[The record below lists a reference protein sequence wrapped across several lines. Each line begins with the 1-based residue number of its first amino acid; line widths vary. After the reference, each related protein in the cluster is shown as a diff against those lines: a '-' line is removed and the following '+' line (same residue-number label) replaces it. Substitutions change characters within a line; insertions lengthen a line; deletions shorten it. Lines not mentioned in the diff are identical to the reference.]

1 MTITATRT
9 TGISSPCAAHTQTGT
24 TDVVMTEDAVFNT
37 ENPRFVLTASGN
49 HVVAMHRTLDASV
62 ARYLAPPIAIE
73 MRSMC
78 GILVTPLM
86 PGTLRSLMSSALY
99 LPSAFVLNMW
109 QQLNQA
115 VAGLH
120 RMGVIHCDIKPDNV
134 LLAPDCTP
142 ILNDFGLSTLGVQ
155 QGSRGT
161 PAYESPLVSHQ
172 DHVDAKDDMWACG
185 LTMLEMAVPGRR
197 FDYDSAEFATGLQQ
211 LAVGGQC
218 CLINSITDFRLRA
231 PLTAFFDLWR
241 MAAATGL
248 PFMWCEFAK
257 ILQDQLGGE
266 AAAVPVYRAMISK
279 TLLQPVLQQYYAEFD
294 AAPVDHGATFQNLL
308 DAVNPVPAPQ
318 PSCPD
323 HILTPFV
330 SPIEDDGVLAEK
342 AVQPDHQLLLARAL
356 SQLPTPPFSL
366 PRDVCAEPEPRMPV
380 HMCATDTPLAIEA
393 ACLAAETQRCLQTA
407 IAAPVDQ
414 NPIKESWGAAQEAT
428 AGTTIY
434 HAPRVSTAQVSS
446 RQCEGNQLQH
456 APTLTGDSD
465 EVLDMTPQQHIMAA
479 SARDVVNNGQLPVAK
494 ALFCIGHHQ
503 DSAHAGDP
511 SPTSPLDPICNHI
524 TIVTEQGGSTESLT
538 TVCASVPD
546 LTTITKQAAPI
557 NRRQKRR
564 ANKKAKRQG
573 AAM

>member
-9 TGISSPCAAHTQTGT
+9 TGTSPPCAAHTQADT

-49 HVVAMHRTLDASV
+49 HIVAMHRTLDASV

-142 ILNDFGLSTLGVQ
+142 ILNDFGISTLGVQ

-161 PAYESPLVSHQ
+161 PAYESPLVSQQ
-172 DHVDAKDDMWACG
+172 DYVDAKDDMWACG

-241 MAAATGL
+241 MAAATRL
-248 PFMWCEFAK
+248 PFMSCEFAK

-318 PSCPD
+318 PFCADPNPA
-323 HILTPFV
+323 LFL
-330 SPIEDDGVLAEK
+330 SPIEDDCVLAEK
-342 AVQPDHQLLLARAL
+342 SVQPDHQLLLARAL
-356 SQLPTPPFSL
+356 SQLPTPPSSL

-380 HMCATDTPLAIEA
+380 DMCATDPPLAIEA

-407 IAAPVDQ
+407 TAAPVDQ
-414 NPIKESWGAAQEAT
+414 NPIKESWDGAQEAT
-428 AGTTIY
+428 ADTTVY
-434 HAPRVSTAQVSS
+434 LTLRVSTAQFS
-446 RQCEGNQLQH
+446 RVQFNADQLQY
-456 APTLTGDSD
+456 AQTLASDGD
-465 EVLDMTPQQHIMAA
+465 EVLDMTPQQHVTAA
-479 SARDVVNNGQLPVAK
+479 SARDVVE
-494 ALFCIGHHQ
+494 
-503 DSAHAGDP
+503 D
-511 SPTSPLDPICNHI
+511 TSPPPLLDPICNHI
-524 TIVTEQGGSTESLT
+524 TIVTEQGGSNESLA
-538 TVCASVPD
+538 TVCASLPD
-546 LTTITKQAAPI
+546 LTTITKQAAPS